1 MKENTISL
9 EKMDPLYAKV
19 ILDILSA
26 SPSDIEKLKD
36 FIKKM

>member
-1 MKENTISL
+1 MKEKIVDL
-9 EKMDPLYAKV
+9 ETVDPIYAKV

-36 FIKKM
+36 YIKKM

>member
-1 MKENTISL
+1 MKENTINL